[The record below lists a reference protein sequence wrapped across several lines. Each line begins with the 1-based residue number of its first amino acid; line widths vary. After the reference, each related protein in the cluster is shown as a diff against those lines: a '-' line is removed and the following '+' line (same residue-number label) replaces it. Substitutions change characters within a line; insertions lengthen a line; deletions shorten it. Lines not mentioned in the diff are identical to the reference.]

1 MSTTVTSQLVGYRY
15 GAPDLPRSPLSD
27 EEFEQLKQTLLWT
40 GEDERYLRM
49 AGEVLD
55 DQVEEVL
62 DLWYGF
68 VGSHPHLLAYF
79 SDPNGQ
85 PIDKYLAQVRGRFG
99 QWIRD
104 TCRRPYDRDWLNY
117 QQEIALRH
125 HRTKKNV
132 TDGVQS
138 TPIIP
143 LRYLIAFIVPIT
155 ATIKGF
161 LQKKGHSA
169 EDVERM
175 HQAWFKAITLTVT
188 LWSYPYVR
196 EGDF

>member
-55 DQVEEVL
+55 DQVEEIL

-79 SDPNGQ
+79 SDANGQ
-85 PIDKYLAQVRGRFG
+85 SIDKYLAQVRGRFG

-188 LWSYPYVR
+188 LWSYPYAR

>member
-1 MSTTVTSQLVGYRY
+1 MSTTMTSQLAGYRY

-40 GEDERYLRM
+40 SEDERYLRL

-55 DQVEEVL
+55 DQVDAIL

-68 VGSHPHLLAYF
+68 VGSHPHLLVYF
-79 SDPNGQ
+79 SDRNGQ

-143 LRYLIAFIVPIT
+143 LRYLIAFIVPIS
-155 ATIKGF
+155 ATIKEF
-161 LQKKGHSA
+161 LAKKGHSA
-169 EDVERM
+169 EEVERM
-175 HQAWFKAITLTVT
+175 HQAWFKAVTLTVT

>member
-1 MSTTVTSQLVGYRY
+1 MSTTATSQLVGYRY

-27 EEFEQLKQTLLWT
+27 EEFEQLKQTVLWT
-40 GEDERYLRM
+40 DEDERYLRM

>member
-27 EEFEQLKQTLLWT
+27 EEFEQLKQTVLWT
-40 GEDERYLRM
+40 DEDERYLRM

-188 LWSYPYVR
+188 LWSYPYAR